1 MKVVILAG
9 GYGTRMR
16 EETEFKPKPM
26 VEVGGH
32 PVLWHIMK
40 IFAKF
45 GHKDFVIATG
55 YKSEIIKD
63 YFLNYKARNN
73 DFTISLSDQG
83 SLVVHDADN
92 EDWNVT
98 IADTGL
104 NTLTGGRLTGVAK
117 YLDAGKDFLVAYGD
131 GLANVDIAKLVSS
144 HQKSKKLVTLTV
156 VQPQSR
162 FGLVDI
168 DEDSAVTK
176 FREKPQSEGWINVGF
191 FVMNHKAIKYVN
203 PDGPLEQEPL
213 SNLARDGQLNAF
225 RHEGFWQP
233 MDTYREAQLLNELW
247 DSGNAPWKSW

>member
-40 IFAKF
+40 NFAKF
-45 GHKDFVIATG
+45 GHTDFVIAAG

-63 YFLNYKARNN
+63 YFLNYKARTN
-73 DFTISLSDQG
+73 DFTISLG
-83 SLVVHDADN
+83 NRESLVIHGQDN

-98 IADTGL
+98 VADTGVS
-104 NTLTGGRLTGVAK
+104 TLTGGRLLGVSK
-117 YLDAGKDFLVAYGD
+117 YLDPKQDFLVAYGD
-131 GLANVDIAKLVSS
+131 GLANIDIDKLVAS
-144 HQKSKKLVTLTV
+144 HRASHKIATLTV

-168 DEDSAVTK
+168 DSNNAVTK
-176 FREKPQSEGWINVGF
+176 FREKPQVEGWINVGF
-191 FVMNHKAIKYVN
+191 FVMNQKVLGYID
-203 PDGPLEQEPL
+203 PEGPLEQEPL
-213 SNLARDGQLNAF
+213 SNLASDGELNAF

-233 MDTYREAQLLNELW
+233 MDTYREAQQLNELW
-247 DSGNAPWKSW
+247 NSGNAPWKSW